1 MILLY
6 ILLILLGAFPLV
18 LTAIRMRKA
27 AKIKKEGIHTNGTIQ
42 HIRNIRMPRGGSVDV
57 IRIEYKD
64 RTTSKSYTA
73 KATVSPGKY
82 RIGDAFEVIYLP
94 DQPAKYA
101 IDTKGGYLMIL
112 IFSIILFLFILFA
125 VYKLNEM
132 TASGQM

>member
-1 MILLY
+1 
-6 ILLILLGAFPLV
+6 
-18 LTAIRMRKA
+18 MRKA

-42 HIRNIRMPRGGSVDV
+42 HINSVRLPRGGSVDI

-64 RTTSKSYTA
+64 RTRSKTYTA

-82 RIGDAFEVIYLP
+82 KIGDAFEVIYLP

-101 IDTKGGYLMIL
+101 IDTKGGNLLIL

-125 VYKLNEM
+125 VYKLQEM
-132 TASGQM
+132 AETGQM